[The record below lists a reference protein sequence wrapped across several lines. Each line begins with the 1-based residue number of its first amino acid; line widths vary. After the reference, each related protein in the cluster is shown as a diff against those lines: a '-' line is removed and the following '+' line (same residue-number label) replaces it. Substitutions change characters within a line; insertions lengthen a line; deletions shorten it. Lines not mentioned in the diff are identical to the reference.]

1 MRKVAFVLAAISALC
16 AGPAVA
22 EPSGAAKVQSA
33 PAFMRVFGSAL
44 PPFGFVEFCERMPS
58 ECLATGA
65 GEPKFEAS
73 PARLSE
79 LDEINAAVNH
89 TIAPATDQELYGV
102 AEYWTL
108 PVDRGD
114 CEDYAL
120 LKRHTLMTK
129 GWPASALLLTVVRD
143 ERGDGHAVLTVRTA
157 QGDFILDNK
166 VPNVRLW
173 HQTSYRYIMR
183 QSYVDPRLWMALTPN
198 DGGRTTPVTSLN
210 ARR

>member
-1 MRKVAFVLAAISALC
+1 MRKVTLAWIASLMTLP
-16 AGPAVA
+16 GPAGA
-22 EPSGAAKVQSA
+22 EPAQSSAKTVT

-58 ECLATGA
+58 ECLATGGNEA
-65 GEPKFEAS
+65 RFEAT

-79 LDEINAAVNH
+79 LDEVN
-89 TIAPATDQELYGV
+89 TGVNSAIAPATDLELYGV

-108 PVDRGD
+108 PTNRGD

-120 LKRHTLMTK
+120 LKRHTLLTK

-166 VPNVRLW
+166 VANIRLW

-183 QSYVDPRLWMALTPN
+183 QSYVDPRLWMALTPHEA
-198 DGGRTTPVTSLN
+198 GRGTPVTSLN

>member
-1 MRKVAFVLAAISALC
+1 
-16 AGPAVA
+16 
-22 EPSGAAKVQSA
+22 
-33 PAFMRVFGSAL
+33 MRVFGSAL

-58 ECLATGA
+58 ECLATGGNEA
-65 GEPKFEAS
+65 RFEAT

-79 LDEINAAVNH
+79 LDEVNISVNRA
-89 TIAPATDQELYGV
+89 IAPATDLELYGV

-108 PVDRGD
+108 PTDRGD

-120 LKRHTLMTK
+120 LKRHTLLAK

-166 VPNVRLW
+166 VANVRLW

-198 DGGRTTPVTSLN
+198 EAGRGTPVTSLN